1 MKSLLGL
8 GKVRFVFTIIIS
20 RNASIVPQLD
30 EEMISG
36 VFSED
41 SDRQLDATT
50 KFRKL
55 LSKEKNPPIEK
66 VIECGVVPRF
76 VQFLRGGHSMLQVR
90 ILQSLVPLL
99 SSVSYILNPF
109 A

>member
-1 MKSLLGL
+1 MVS
-8 GKVRFVFTIIIS
+8 
-20 RNASIVPQLD
+20 QLD

-41 SDRQLDATT
+41 SERQLDATT

-90 ILQSLVPLL
+90 FLYPSIFSVGCILKL
-99 SSVSYILNPF
+99 F
-109 A
+109 G